1 MVDPQRWRTGNTL
14 ATKYDFLEVHPGSI
28 LGTANEQIRKTEES
42 TMAAMTVFQVT
53 RPGYT
58 LDFLLDS

>member
-28 LGTANEQIRKTEES
+28 LGTANEQIRKTAES
-42 TMAAMTVFQVT
+42 AMAAMTV
-53 RPGYT
+53 
-58 LDFLLDS
+58 